1 MSKRF
6 PSRKGLKSKY
16 SPIPLGEPKYGKG
29 EHIGDFTILYYLGHS
44 DVNKRNNRIMAKPQH
59 WYRCL
64 CTCGTMENRS
74 QQELNDVRRN
84 QCCFE
89 CREQHGD
96 QHVDCN

>member
-1 MSKRF
+1 
-6 PSRKGLKSKY
+6 
-16 SPIPLGEPKYGKG
+16 
-29 EHIGDFTILYYLGHS
+29 
-44 DVNKRNNRIMAKPQH
+44 MAKPQH